1 MDQTFTLQKW
11 VTLVA
16 YLVMIIW
23 LSRIMVIWVI
33 SLDLPAYYTL
43 IVKEK
48 DISIR
53 TAFLKWKSAAF
64 QRKPANVFYMYN
76 YLQMAWMKAIL
87 MCWENI
93 FVGGPIHHGKWPRF
107 SQLNVTFRP
116 TSCYIDDLHYF
127 SADLFCNVIWPRKKI
142 KLNWFF

>member
-1 MDQTFTLQKW
+1 MILVNFLFCEIQNECPRISTYKKW

-33 SLDLPAYYTL
+33 SPDLPAYYTNS
-43 IVKEK
+43 KREK
-48 DISIR
+48 DISKGR
-53 TAFLKWKSAAF
+53 RRLAFLKWKSTAF
-64 QRKPANVFYMYN
+64 QRKPANVFYTY
-76 YLQMAWMKAIL
+76 YIQMAWMKAIL

-93 FVGGPIHHGKWPRF
+93 FVSSPIYHSKWPRF

-116 TSCYIDDLHYF
+116 SSYIIFPQICLQ
-127 SADLFCNVIWPRKKI
+127 LFET
-142 KLNWFF
+142 